1 MSELDFINSVK
12 TIVSNHISNYSL
24 EVISRTPKTASSMD
38 VTLAVLFQ
46 NKSIN
51 EALIKELIDLKINSN
66 RNKIDF
72 ETKKELGNL
81 DFEVILVSAEIFYKG

>member
-12 TIVSNHISNYSL
+12 TIVSNHITNYSL

>member
-12 TIVSNHISNYSL
+12 TIVSNNITNYST
-24 EVISRTPKTASSMD
+24 EIISRTPSTASSMN

-46 NKSIN
+46 NKSID
-51 EALIKELIDLKINSN
+51 EALIKDLIDLKINSN
-66 RNKIDF
+66 RNEIDF

>member
-12 TIVSNHISNYSL
+12 TIVSNHITNYSL

-51 EALIKELIDLKINSN
+51 EALIRELIDLKINSN
-66 RNKIDF
+66 RNEIDF

-81 DFEVILVSAEIFYKG
+81 DFEVILISAEIFYKG

>member
-12 TIVSNHISNYSL
+12 TIVSNNITNYST
-24 EVISRTPKTASSMD
+24 EIISRTPSTASSMN

-46 NKSIN
+46 NKSID
-51 EALIKELIDLKINSN
+51 ESLIKELINLKINSN
-66 RNKIDF
+66 RNEISF

-81 DFEVILVSAEIFYKG
+81 DFEVILISAEIFYI

>member
-12 TIVSNHISNYSL
+12 TIVSNNITNYST
-24 EVISRTPKTASSMD
+24 EIISRTPSTASSMN

-46 NKSIN
+46 NKSID
-51 EALIKELIDLKINSN
+51 ESLIKDLIDLKINSN
-66 RNKIDF
+66 RNEIDF